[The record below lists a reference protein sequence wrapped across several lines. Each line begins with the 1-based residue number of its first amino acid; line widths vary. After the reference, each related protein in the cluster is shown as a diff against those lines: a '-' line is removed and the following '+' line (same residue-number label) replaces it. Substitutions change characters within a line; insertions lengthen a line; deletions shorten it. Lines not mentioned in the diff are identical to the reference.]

1 MLFSSLLV
9 AAVAASAAPI
19 AKLQQREPTG
29 WASKLE
35 PYDTYHV
42 RYVAL
47 GCSKQHNTQFF
58 TDCCHPL
65 KNGTDLSSRPSYCT
79 PNATALAS
87 ASARIAKQSGATTAP
102 LPSASDDADD
112 EYCSDAAPSNSGAP
126 APSAAVG
133 TPLNAPAPS
142 PAPTTSA
149 ADAQAT
155 PDASS
160 SSTTTTE
167 AAPSSTTTTDAAPS
181 SSPTAEA
188 DSASSAID
196 NNEAFAAAAAPTPS
210 SSSSDKKE
218 APTQAPSS
226 STTTTTDQPQPTSAA
241 PTQGGG
247 GGGSGQTYGD
257 AYATFFYQNG
267 VAGAC
272 GTVHSDS
279 DAIVAIDTNG
289 WWQNTGQ
296 VSDLCGR
303 QVRITRVSDGRQV
316 TATIA
321 DACPTCDTNNSL
333 DLSVGAFNQIAT
345 PAEGMVGITWQFI

>member
-65 KNGTDLSSRPSYCT
+65 KNGTELSSRPAYCT

-87 ASARIAKQSGATTAP
+87 ASARIAKASATTAP

-112 EYCSDAAPSNSGAP
+112 EYCSDAAPSNSAAP
-126 APSAAVG
+126 TASAAVG
-133 TPLNAPAPS
+133 TPIYQQAAPS
-142 PAPTTSA
+142 AAPTTSA
-149 ADAQAT
+149 ADAQDT
-155 PDASS
+155 PDAAPS

-167 AAPSSTTTTDAAPS
+167 AAPSPTTTDAAPAAS
-181 SSPTAEA
+181 SSAT
-188 DSASSAID
+188 DDGSASSAID
-196 NNEAFAAAAAPTPS
+196 NNEAFAAAQPTPS
-210 SSSSDKKE
+210 SSSSAKKE
-218 APTQAPSS
+218 KPTPAPSS
-226 STTTTTDQPQPTSAA
+226 QTPDQPQPTSAA

-247 GGGSGQTYGD
+247 GSGSGSGQVYGN
-257 AYATFFYQNG
+257 AEATFFYQNG

-272 GTVHSDS
+272 GTVHSDQ
-279 DAIVAIDTNG
+279 DLIVAIDTNG

-345 PAEGMVGITWQFI
+345 PDEGMVSITWQFV